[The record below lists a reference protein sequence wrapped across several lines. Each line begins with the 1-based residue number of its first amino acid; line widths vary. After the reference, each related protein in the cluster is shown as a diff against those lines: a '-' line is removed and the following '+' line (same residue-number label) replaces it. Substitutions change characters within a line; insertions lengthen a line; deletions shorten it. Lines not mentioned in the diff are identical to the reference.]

1 VTTFFASCPPG
12 LEPVLHAEVKELA
25 FARHERQVGGVR
37 FDGNLETAW
46 RANLRLATATRVLE
60 RLGRFEAGDE
70 LALYKGVQ
78 SIDWSPWVGP
88 TGSLWVNARTKES
101 ALEHSRFIEQKVKD
115 AIVDQFRAQTGE
127 RPSVE
132 RENADL
138 RIDLHLFRDRA
149 TLSIDLSGEALYKR
163 GWRRHQGRAPL
174 NECLAAGIA
183 RLAEWDRRA
192 PLIDPFCGSGT
203 LLIEAGLM
211 LLGRAPGGLG
221 RGFAFER
228 LPRHSA
234 VEYAAW
240 RATELRPVAP
250 PGRLPRLLGFDSD
263 PQRVREARENV
274 AAAGLEP
281 LITIECQSALK
292 LDLRPGW
299 NAWIV
304 TNPPYGER
312 IGEGRETRALLEA
325 FGQQCRNQYRGYRF
339 AILSGGSDLTRALG
353 LKVSARHSL
362 DNGGLPVELLLG
374 EC

>member
-1 VTTFFASCPPG
+1 MTTFFASCPPG
-12 LEPVLHAEVKELA
+12 LEPVLHAEVKALR
-25 FARHERQVGGVR
+25 FLRHERQVGGVR
-37 FDGNLETAW
+37 FEGNLESAW

-60 RLGRFEAGDE
+60 RLGRFEAGSE
-70 LALYKGVQ
+70 LALYSGVQ
-78 SIDWSPWVGP
+78 ALEWSQWLRPE
-88 TGSLWVNARTKES
+88 GSLWVSARTKES
-101 ALEHSRFIEQKVKD
+101 VLEHSRYIEQKVKD
-115 AIVDQFRAQTGE
+115 AIVDQFREKTGA

-138 RIDLHLFRDRA
+138 RLDLHLFRDRA

-174 NECLAAGIA
+174 NECLAAGIV

-211 LLGRAPGGLG
+211 LLERAPGGLG

-228 LPRHSA
+228 LPRHSPEA
-234 VEYAAW
+234 YAAW
-240 RATELRPVAP
+240 RAAELRPPAAAA
-250 PGRLPRLLGFDSD
+250 RLPRLLGFDSD

-274 AAAGLEP
+274 AAAGLEQ
-281 LITIECQSALK
+281 LITIECRSALDM
-292 LDLRPGW
+292 DLRPGW

-312 IGEGRETRALLEA
+312 VGAGRDTRALLEA
-325 FGQQCRNQYRGYRF
+325 FGQQCRHQYRGYRF
-339 AILSGGSDLTRALG
+339 AILSGGPDLTRALG
-353 LKVSARHSL
+353 LKAETRLPL
-362 DNGGLPVELLLG
+362 DNGGLPVELLIG